1 MMKVTVLGC
10 GRWGSFL
17 AWYHSRC
24 NEVMVWGREGSRGLA
39 ELAENHANRYV
50 TLPESVRYTTN
61 LEKAVQFSDWI
72 VISISAQQLRSLAA
86 ALNSYS
92 LAGKTVILCMKGL
105 ECETG
110 KRLTQVFREE
120 VTQPVNLAVWVGP
133 GHVEDFTAGIPN
145 CMVVD
150 SDNPQTVEHIVDT
163 FSSELIRLYKGADL
177 IGTEIGAAAKNV
189 IGIAAGMLDGIGVS
203 SLKGALMAR
212 GAREIARLMHAM
224 GGNELSAY
232 GLCHLGDYEATLFSQ
247 HSHNRLFGE
256 SYIKGEDYNALAE
269 GVPTTKALVLLG
281 KEKGVDLPICE
292 TVYRVIYDKQD
303 AKEALKALFARSV
316 KNEFAL

>member
-1 MMKVTVLGC
+1 MKVTVLGC

-17 AWYHSRC
+17 AWHHSRC

-212 GAREIARLMHAM
+212 GAREIARLMRAM

>member
-1 MMKVTVLGC
+1 MKVTVLGC

-86 ALNSYS
+86 ALNRYS

>member
-1 MMKVTVLGC
+1 MKVTVLGC

-24 NEVMVWGREGSRGLA
+24 NEVMLWGREGSRGLA

-50 TLPESVRYTTN
+50 TLPETVRYTTN
-61 LEKAVQFSDWI
+61 LEKAVEFSDWI

-86 ALNSYS
+86 SLNAYS

-120 VTQPVNLAVWVGP
+120 VTQPVDVAVWVGP

-150 SDNPQTVEHIVDT
+150 SENPQTVEHIVDT

-256 SYIKGEDYNALAE
+256 SYIKGEAYNALAE

-292 TVYRVIYDKQD
+292 TVYRVIYEKQD
-303 AKEALKALFARSV
+303 AREALKALFARSV

>member
-1 MMKVTVLGC
+1 MKVTVLGC

-86 ALNSYS
+86 ALNRYS

-120 VTQPVNLAVWVGP
+120 ATQPVNLAVWVGP

-212 GAREIARLMHAM
+212 GAREIARLMRAM

>member
-1 MMKVTVLGC
+1 MKVTVLGC

-17 AWYHSRC
+17 AWYHSRH

-39 ELAENHANRYV
+39 ELADNHSNRYV
-50 TLPESVRYTTN
+50 TLPESVRYTTS
-61 LEKAVQFSDWI
+61 LQKAVDFSDWI

-86 ALNSYS
+86 SLNECS
-92 LAGKTVILCMKGL
+92 LEGKTVILCMKGL

-110 KRLTQVFREE
+110 KRLTEVFREE
-120 VTQPVNLAVWVGP
+120 VTQPVDLAVWVGP

-150 SDNPQTVEHIVDT
+150 SNNPQTVERIVDT

-212 GAREIARLMHAM
+212 GAREIARFIRAM

-256 SYIKGEDYNALAE
+256 SYIKGEDYQALAE
-269 GVPTTKALVLLG
+269 GVPTSKALVYLG
-281 KEKGVDLPICE
+281 KEKGVELPICQ
-292 TVYRVIYDKQD
+292 TVYRVIYEKQD

>member
-1 MMKVTVLGC
+1 MKVTVLGC